1 MKRRSVSFVAVLTYT
16 WLQIMLFG
24 GLVAETLLVYPNVF
38 ADIPRSFE
46 ATMEFMQVTDPGL
59 LFPPFGAATILVGL
73 IALVLVWR
81 TRAVRYLL
89 ASSLAAFGLGNA
101 LFSVLFAW
109 PRNVIMFEEGAQVHS
124 VSYLE
129 QIAQEF
135 VLGHWV
141 RLVASLI
148 TAILAGAGFLT
159 LSRRRLTAG

>member
-1 MKRRSVSFVAVLTYT
+1 MIGGPVPSGPLPVLAVTAAITAVWVAAVL
-16 WLQIMLFG
+16 LAG
-24 GLVAETLLVYPNVF
+24 A
-38 ADIPRSFE
+38 
-46 ATMEFMQVTDPGL
+46 
-59 LFPPFGAATILVGL
+59 PFGAATILVGL

-109 PRNVIMFEEGAQVHS
+109 PRNVIMFEQGAQVHS

-135 VLGHWV
+135 MLGHWV